1 MVATYK
7 YLGNQAI
14 LLEKK
19 NTGAI
24 TREGGFETSGFVSTN
39 SSFRRKPDIVEIY
52 YTHACW
58 RNETTRSALVCPWSF
73 FLSLFPCRRVW
84 KQDFRRLPGQ
94 SWKCISASSLKVK
107 LITSVPLRT
116 ETDCLH

>member
-52 YTHACW
+52 YTHAC
-58 RNETTRSALVCPWSF
+58 
-73 FLSLFPCRRVW
+73 
-84 KQDFRRLPGQ
+84 
-94 SWKCISASSLKVK
+94 
-107 LITSVPLRT
+107 
-116 ETDCLH
+116 